1 MSQLALQQRTIFD
14 HPSYDIGA
22 SEVSKT
28 ILKKWQEA
36 TVHHY
41 ELPITRQSRTIS
53 RQFYELAET
62 WRQERGATSSLTK
75 LILHPAYQR
84 IISLGNAVVPLI
96 LKELERRPDYWFSAL
111 AAITGANP
119 VKAEQ
124 RGNLR
129 QMTQAW
135 LEWGKEQGYFK

>member
-1 MSQLALQQRTIFD
+1 MSQLALQRMPFFD
-14 HPSYDIGA
+14 YPSYPIGE
-22 SEVSKT
+22 SEDSKA
-28 ILKKWQEA
+28 IVRRWHEA

-41 ELPITRQSRTIS
+41 DLPITRQSRTIS

-75 LILHPAYQR
+75 MILHPAYQR
-84 IISLGNAVVPLI
+84 IIGLGTVVVPLI

-119 VKAEQ
+119 VRVEH

-135 LEWGKEQGYFK
+135 LQWGKEQGYI

>member
-1 MSQLALQQRTIFD
+1 MSQLALQRMPFFD
-14 HPSYDIGA
+14 YPSYPVGE
-22 SEVSKT
+22 SEESEAIIKR
-28 ILKKWQEA
+28 WQEV

-41 ELPITRQSRTIS
+41 DLPISRESRTIS

-75 LILHPAYQR
+75 MILHPAYQR
-84 IISLGNAVVPLI
+84 IMGLGNAVVPLI
-96 LKELERRPDYWFSAL
+96 LRELEREPDYWFSAL

-119 VKAEQ
+119 VRAEQ

-135 LEWGKEQGYFK
+135 LQWGKDQRYI